1 MSERVM
7 TPAMECVESGT
18 HDAERGTGIPCT
30 VCGEYSAPTN
40 AWKCECGEVVE
51 RFRGMGDVE
60 CNGCGAQYNA
70 SGQRLRDDWR
80 GNRSNWDD
88 DVSDMEGYE
97 MQHAGDW

>member
-1 MSERVM
+1 
-7 TPAMECVESGT
+7 MEMACAEAGNHDVSGW
-18 HDAERGTGIPCT
+18 DGCGT
-30 VCGEYSAPTN
+30 CGSRYSAPTN

-51 RFRGMGDVE
+51 RFRGMSDV
-60 CNGCGAQYNA
+60 CCQNCGREYNA

-88 DVSDMEGYE
+88 DVSDMDGYE